1 VSTADNTDIRTT
13 AGARVL
19 YVTGKGGAGKSTLA
33 NALCLAAT
41 AADLS
46 VVRVTLGEASD
57 CTPTPGGVTTI
68 ALDGRRALGHL
79 LERVLLLRVLSRRVL
94 ASRTFNAVAAAA
106 PGLSD
111 LVMLSFLADV
121 ADGHAETGAVDL
133 VVVDG
138 FASGHAQ
145 AMLEAPLHAADL
157 LGMGPG
163 RDLID
168 RCRRLTTDAT
178 RFRVAVVA
186 APEELPVTEA
196 FELWQALTDAGIG
209 LLPPAL
215 NTLYPALLSAEQ
227 AEYVRSG
234 NCGPQA
240 RWYEATY
247 SAQRS
252 WVRKLASLT
261 TCKAVEF
268 EYDFADG
275 EITPAA
281 AASLLEC
288 WP

>member
-1 VSTADNTDIRTT
+1 MSSADYTHTRTT
-13 AGARVL
+13 AGARVV
-19 YVTGKGGAGKSTLA
+19 YVTGKGGVGKSTLA
-33 NALCLAAT
+33 NALCLAAND
-41 AADLS
+41 AGRC
-46 VVRVTLGEASD
+46 VVRVTLGEDSD
-57 CTPTPGGVTTI
+57 STPGPSGVTTI

-79 LERVLLLRVLSRRVL
+79 LERVLLLRVLSRRIL

-111 LVMLSFLADV
+111 LVMLSFLADL
-121 ADGHAETGAVDL
+121 ADGSAETGAVDL

-138 FASGHAQ
+138 FAAGHAQ
-145 AMLEAPLHAADL
+145 AMLEAPMHAADL
-157 LGMGPG
+157 LGTGPG

-178 RFRVAVVA
+178 RFRVAIVA

-196 FELWQALTDAGIG
+196 FELWQAMASADIE

-215 NTLYPALLSAEQ
+215 NTLYPAVLSTEQ

-234 NCGPQA
+234 NCGPEA
-240 RWYEATY
+240 RWYEAIY

-252 WVRKLASLT
+252 WVRKLAKLT
-261 TCKAVEF
+261 DCEAVEF

-281 AASLLEC
+281 AARLLDC